1 MHAAD
6 HARRFSAECPASFQA
21 GHRRTQRLNPK
32 AVHGASV
39 RGPPSSST
47 SRTATHRN
55 RRPALDRREP
65 PPGSPRANDRSGLPA
80 AAGPVGKPQAVT
92 ISTFREDGWMSGG
105 EAAALVRVS
114 DGSAQILVT
123 VYQAPSAPLESATQ
137 QQMMLLGA
145 DGEAV
150 GGPTQRV

>member
-1 MHAAD
+1 
-6 HARRFSAECPASFQA
+6 
-21 GHRRTQRLNPK
+21 
-32 AVHGASV
+32 
-39 RGPPSSST
+39 
-47 SRTATHRN
+47 
-55 RRPALDRREP
+55 
-65 PPGSPRANDRSGLPA
+65 LPA

-92 ISTFREDGWMSGG
+92 ISTFREDGWMNGG